1 MDQVRAVQGA
11 VARGIVR
18 SFCTYR
24 EYSSHRHWCGTVM
37 RYFLLPGAK
46 ATLAQGIIQAPATGG
61 PIAGTGPLH

>member
-1 MDQVRAVQGA
+1 
-11 VARGIVR
+11 
-18 SFCTYR
+18 
-24 EYSSHRHWCGTVM
+24 M